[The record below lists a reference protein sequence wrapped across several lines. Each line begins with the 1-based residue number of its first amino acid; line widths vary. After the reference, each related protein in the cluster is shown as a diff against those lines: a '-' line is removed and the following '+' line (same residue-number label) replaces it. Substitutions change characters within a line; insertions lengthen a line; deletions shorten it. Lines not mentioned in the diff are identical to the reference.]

1 MPNRCAEARF
11 RSLEMS
17 CEAGFADGRCNEQTT
32 DNPCTQTGATHKTAV
47 RELENDIE
55 TANAILKAAIEDA
68 VEGLDCAFFLFEDC
82 EQDPKNADRISIS
95 MRSLEV
101 LKRQQEDAEAAIAAV
116 FKDHGW
122 ELRWAMRAFK
132 EAIARETAP

>member
-1 MPNRCAEARF
+1 
-11 RSLEMS
+11 MS
-17 CEAGFADGRCNEQTT
+17 REVAFT
-32 DNPCTQTGATHKTAV
+32 DNPSNEQMRDVVRQGDAPQAGASHKNAV
-47 RELENDIE
+47 RELENEIE

-68 VEGLDCAFFLFEDC
+68 VEGLDCAFSLFEDC

-101 LKRQQEDAEAAIAAV
+101 LKRQQEEAEAAIAAV

-122 ELRWAMRAFK
+122 ELRRAVRAFK

>member
-1 MPNRCAEARF
+1 
-11 RSLEMS
+11 MS
-17 CEAGFADGRCNEQTT
+17 CEAGLSDSHCNEQTT
-32 DNPCTQTGATHKTAV
+32 DNPRAEAGATHKTAF
-47 RELENDIE
+47 RKLENDIE

-68 VEGLDCAFFLFEDC
+68 VEGLDGAFFLFEDC
-82 EQDPKNADRISIS
+82 EQDPKDADRIISIS

-101 LKRQQEDAEAAIAAV
+101 LKRQQENAEAAIAAV

-132 EAIARETAP
+132 EAIARETAA